1 MPINLDRNRVKQHL
15 QNLDLQTL
23 FIEELGWDH
32 GGTNTEAT
40 VADNTYALEAIAHK
54 RGMVAYQYTPASDD
68 TFPDHPT
75 RQKIERAVTRTVR
88 EHIIIY
94 ASHDSNALYWQWVKR
109 EPGQTDRSRQ
119 HIYHQDQSGEL
130 LIQKLEQIA
139 FALDEEEDLTIADVT
154 SRVRAAFDVD
164 KVTKKFYD
172 HFKKEH
178 TAFLDFITGI
188 QNLADR
194 EWYASLM
201 LNRMMFIY
209 FIQKRGFLDSNLNYL
224 RDRLERV
231 RQQQGDGNFHNF
243 YRLFLLK
250 LFHEGLG
257 QPEADRTPELAV
269 LLGTVPYLNG
279 GLFDVHDLERDNP
292 EIQIPDEAFQKIF
305 DFFDAYQWHL
315 DDRPLRNDNEI
326 NPDVLGYIFEK
337 YINQKQMG
345 AYYTKE
351 DITGYISRNTIIPFL
366 FDQAKK
372 ECAIAFK
379 PDGAIWRLLSDDPDR
394 YFYEAVR
401 HGITYDIH
409 KKENLTE
416 KLKLPPEIAAG
427 LNDISKRGEWNK
439 PAPSDYALPT
449 ETWREHIARRQRYE
463 EIHAKLAAGEVTTI
477 NDLITYNLDTEKF
490 ALNAIEGSEG
500 PELIR
505 AFYKAIAKVSILDPT
520 CGSGAFLFAALNILE
535 PIYTACLEA
544 MEGFLDDLKRSTR
557 QHSPNKLSDFRDVL
571 DQVSKHAS
579 ERYFILKSIIIDNL
593 YGVDI
598 MDEAVEICKLRLFL
612 KLVAQLESYD
622 QIEPLPDIDFNIRAG
637 NTLVGFTSLEEVQEV
652 LSTDLIK
659 QLSLPQIEERAEI
672 ADRAFRKFREMQTA
686 HGMEANKYASA
697 KLELKERLDDL
708 REELDEYLA
717 EDYGIKVD
725 NEKAYTQWRNSHQPF
740 HWFVE
745 FYGIMSGGGFDV
757 IIGNPPYVEYRQVRK
772 GYTVSEFATLDCGDL
787 YAYVLE
793 RSYGLSPRGRLGMIL
808 PVSIMSTDG
817 FHSLRRLLNESS
829 RVQFFQAFAERPSK
843 LFTGVEKRLCVYLL
857 GDRAKKP
864 KLHLSNYRRW
874 LSEERNTLFNT
885 AQFVDFTGG
894 DPVVNSS
901 VPKIRCDIEHR
912 ILAKLSKQNPLN
924 KYYEQKSEFP
934 IYYTRK
940 ARYFVQ
946 FFDFIPNIFDEAGN
960 RLEPTELKVLY
971 FASESRRNALLA
983 VLNSSLFFW
992 FFSVNSDVRNL
1003 NRREIDFFPCS
1014 IKNMCE
1020 RALSNLGALGRALTH
1035 DYVAHSKLQTSNY
1048 KKYGL
1053 RRVQTF
1059 QPRESKP
1066 IIDKIDKALATHYG
1080 FSDEETDFIINYDI
1094 KYRLGR

>member
-1 MPINLDRNRVKQHL
+1 MPTTLDRNRVKQYL
-15 QNLDLQTL
+15 QNLNLQML
-23 FIEELGWDH
+23 FIEELGWDY
-32 GGTNTEAT
+32 GGTNIEAT
-40 VADNTYALEAIAHK
+40 VADNVYALEAIAHK
-54 RGMVAYQYTPASDD
+54 RGMVAYQYIQASDD
-68 TFPDHPT
+68 IFPDYPT
-75 RQKIERAVTRTVR
+75 RQKIERIVTKTVR

-94 ASHDSNALYWQWVKR
+94 VSHDKTLYWQWVKR
-109 EPGQTDRSRQ
+109 EPGRSDRTRQ
-119 HIYHQDQSGEL
+119 HIYYQDQPGEA
-130 LIQKLEQIA
+130 LIQKLEPIA
-139 FALDEEEDLTIADVT
+139 FALEEEEDLTLPGVM
-154 SRVRAAFDVD
+154 SQVYAAFDVD

-209 FIQKRGFLDSNLNYL
+209 FIQKRGFLDNNLNYL

-231 RQQQGDGNFHNF
+231 RQQQGGGNFHSF
-243 YRLFLLK
+243 YRLFLMR

-257 QPEADRTPELAV
+257 QPEADRAPELAA
-269 LLGTVPYLNG
+269 LLGKVPYLNG

-305 DFFDAYQWHL
+305 DFFDAYQWYL

-366 FDQAKK
+366 FDQAQK

-379 PDGAIWRLLSDDPDR
+379 PDGAIWRLLSEDPDR

-409 KKENLTE
+409 KKENLE
-416 KLKLPPEIAAG
+416 KKHELPPEIAVG
-427 LNDISKRGEWNK
+427 LNDISQRGEWNK
-439 PAPSDYALPT
+439 PAPSEYALPT

-463 EIHAKLAAGEVTTI
+463 EIHAKLADGEVTTI
-477 NDLITYNLDTEKF
+477 NDLITYNLDIEKF
-490 ALNAIEGSEG
+490 ALNAIEDSEG

-505 AFYKAIAKVSILDPT
+505 AFYKAITRVSILDPT

-544 MEGFLDDLKRSTR
+544 MGGFLDDLKRSTR
-557 QHSPNKLSDFRDVL
+557 QHSPNKLSDFTNVL
-571 DQVSKHAS
+571 KQVSEHAS

-637 NTLVGFTSLEEVQEV
+637 NTLVGFTSLEEVQKV

-672 ADRAFRKFREMQTA
+672 ADRAFRQFREMQTT
-686 HGMEANKYASA
+686 HGMDADKYASA

-708 REELDEYLA
+708 RDELDEYLA
-717 EDYGIKVD
+717 EDYGVKVD
-725 NEKAYTQWRNSHQPF
+725 NEKAYTQWRDSHQPF

-745 FYGIMSGGGFDV
+745 FYGIMNKGGFDV
-757 IIGNPPYVEYRQVRK
+757 IIGNPPYVEISKISDQYSLQAKKLIRA
-772 GYTVSEFATLDCGDL
+772 GNL
-787 YAYVLE
+787 YAVCLE
-793 RSYGLSPRGRLGMIL
+793 RFLELLRSDQRYGVIVPISSISTPRMLPLMRLLVDNSSIHISNFAVRPAKLFVGVDMNLSILVGTSYKKKNRGRIFTT
-808 PVSIMSTDG
+808 SYN
-817 FHSLRRLLNESS
+817 RWNESTRNYLFS
-829 RVQFFQAFAERPSK
+829 TISYIESSFYETFAA
-843 LFTGVEKRLCVYLL
+843 L
-857 GDRAKKP
+857 
-864 KLHLSNYRRW
+864 
-874 LSEERNTLFNT
+874 
-885 AQFVDFTGG
+885 
-894 DPVVNSS
+894 
-901 VPKIRCDIEHR
+901 PKIGLEIDRDI
-912 ILAKLSKQNPLN
+912 LSKIMQYEPLARLRT
-924 KYYEQKSEFP
+924 KGSRSP
-934 IYYTRK
+934 IYYHSGG
-940 ARYFVQ
+940 RYFRKCIKKKLSNEYKELSLQNKAEDAILCLLSSSLYYWLWIV
-946 FFDFIPNIFDEAGN
+946 FSDCYHVTRTDVDMIAVPNSMIGDK
-960 RLEPTELKVLY
+960 RLHRLSNSLIDDLE
-971 FASESRRNALLA
+971 RNAEVRIRRRA
-983 VLNSSLFFW
+983 DGSERKEINYFVGKSKSL
-992 FFSVNSDVRNL
+992 
-1003 NRREIDFFPCS
+1003 
-1014 IKNMCE
+1014 
-1020 RALSNLGALGRALTH
+1020 
-1035 DYVAHSKLQTSNY
+1035 
-1048 KKYGL
+1048 
-1053 RRVQTF
+1053 
-1059 QPRESKP
+1059 
-1066 IIDKIDKALATHYG
+1066 IDKIDHVLAEHYG
-1080 FSDEETDFIINYDI
+1080 LSEEEVYYLVNYDV
-1094 KYRLGR
+1094 KYRMNTVSKN

>member
-1 MPINLDRNRVKQHL
+1 MPITLDRNRVRQHL
-15 QNLDLQTL
+15 QNVDLQTL

-40 VADNTYALEAIAHK
+40 IAGNTYTLEAIAHK
-54 RGMVAYQYTPASDD
+54 RGMVAYQYIPASDD

-75 RQKIERAVTRTVR
+75 RQKIGRAVTRTVR
-88 EHIIIY
+88 EHIIVY
-94 ASHDSNALYWQWVKR
+94 VSHDKALYWQWVKR
-109 EPGQTDRSRQ
+109 EPGQPDRSRPY
-119 HIYHQDQSGEL
+119 IYYQNQPGES

-139 FALDEEEDLTIADVT
+139 FALEEEEDLTIGHVV

-178 TAFLDFITGI
+178 SAFLDFITGI

-209 FIQKRGFLDSNLNYL
+209 FIQKRGFLDDDPNYL
-224 RDRLERV
+224 RDRLKKV
-231 RQQQGDGNFHNF
+231 RQQQGGGNFHSF
-243 YRLFLLK
+243 YRLFLMR

-257 QPEADRTPELAV
+257 QPEADRASDLTA
-269 LLGTVPYLNG
+269 LLGKVPYLNG

-315 DDRPLRNDNEI
+315 DDRPLRNDDEI

-372 ECAIAFK
+372 ECSIAFK
-379 PDGAIWRLLSDDPDR
+379 PDGAIWRLLSEDPDR

-401 HGITYDIH
+401 HGITYDINQ
-409 KKENLTE
+409 KENLAE
-416 KLKLPPEIAAG
+416 KRKLPPEIAAG
-427 LNDISKRGEWNK
+427 LNDISKRGEWNN
-439 PAPSDYALPT
+439 PAPPEYALPT

-463 EIHAKLAAGEVTTI
+463 EIRAKLAAGEVTTI
-477 NDLITYNLDTEKF
+477 NDLITYNLDIEKF
-490 ALNAIEGSEG
+490 ALNTIEGSEG

-544 MEGFLDDLKRSTR
+544 MGGFLDDLKRSTR
-557 QHSPNKLSDFRDVL
+557 EHSPNKLSDFTNVL
-571 DQVSKHAS
+571 KQVSEHAS

-659 QLSLPQIEERAEI
+659 QLSLPQIQERAEI
-672 ADRAFRKFREMQTA
+672 ADRAFRKFREMQTT
-686 HGMEANKYASA
+686 HGMDADKYTSA

-717 EDYGIKVD
+717 EDYSVKVD

-757 IIGNPPYVEYRQVRK
+757 IIGNPPYVALK
-772 GYTVSEFATLDCGDL
+772 KVSYSFPDYKSIGCGDL
-787 YAYVLE
+787 FALCCE
-793 RSYGLSPRGRLGMIL
+793 RSAYLNNSYGSLSMIIPL
-808 PVSIMSTDG
+808 NGYSTEAMR
-817 FHSLRRLLNESS
+817 SLREFLLDSYSENHLSYFS
-829 RVQFFQAFAERPSK
+829 ASDQPAS
-843 LFTGVEKRLCVYLL
+843 LFTGVRHRLMIFVN
-857 GDRAKKP
+857 RRSSH
-864 KLHLSNYRRW
+864 KLISTTRFIKW
-874 LSEERNTLFNT
+874 FSVERNFLFT
-885 AQFVDFTGG
+885 SILKSHSISSDLPA
-894 DPVVNSS
+894 NS
-901 VPKIRCDIEHR
+901 
-912 ILAKLSKQNPLN
+912 KLSSPLEESIL
-924 KYYEQKSEFP
+924 KKILQKPTLGLWRRKRGSEDSA
-934 IYYTRK
+934 IYYHNAPVHWGK
-940 ARYFVQ
+940 I
-946 FFDFIPNIFDEAGN
+946 FDFIPFYQVGDGEPKISSHIK
-960 RLEPTELKVLY
+960 RLFYNTKDMSKIVLC
-971 FASESRRNALLA
+971 F
-983 VLNSSLFFW
+983 LNSSLFYWWNWHFTNCRDLSITNIDHSRIDLSG
-992 FFSVNSDVRNL
+992 FDQASIEIFNKLSVSLMKDLKKNSKIYKRVSKGILTQFDS
-1003 NRREIDFFPCS
+1003 FYP
-1014 IKNMCE
+1014 
-1020 RALSNLGALGRALTH
+1020 AL
-1035 DYVAHSKLQTSNY
+1035 
-1048 KKYGL
+1048 
-1053 RRVQTF
+1053 
-1059 QPRESKP
+1059 SKP
-1066 IIDKIDKALATHYG
+1066 IIDEIDKTLAPHYG
-1080 FSDEETDFIINYDI
+1080 FTDEELDFIINYDI
-1094 KYRLGR
+1094 KYRMGR